1 MYHSLTIDWSIC
13 ESQWSLR
20 RCQTSHKLEFQVLV
34 MRLKF
39 SWRATVA
46 IPAGSWSL
54 AFSLHRIKW
63 TLISWTLFINMNA
76 LIPLAGIRCSLSSRS
91 SLRNASWRLALLAN
105 RELLVETFARPLHS
119 TRISRYFRSRYV
131 HSLLLCSYSL
141 PRGLQGTG
149 NLWYGSLTWS
159 LKTVPWNATVFNFW
173 VTLQDDPVNEIS

>member
-91 SLRNASWRLALLAN
+91 SLRNASWRRALLAN

-119 TRISRYFRSRYV
+119 TRISKYFRSRYV
-131 HSLLLCSYSL
+131 HSLLLCSYS
-141 PRGLQGTG
+141 PPPGLQGTG
-149 NLWYGSLTWS
+149 NLWYSSLTWS
-159 LKTVPWNATVFNFW
+159 LKTVPWNATVFIFW